1 MWKILIIDDDFQ
13 VLEGMKK
20 AIPWESIDAELVGE
34 ASDGS
39 EGLEMVRQTQPDIVI
54 TDIYMPVM
62 NGLEMIEKL
71 RETNF
76 PGELIIL
83 SGYADFQ
90 YARQALRL
98 QVSDYLSKP
107 VTIEELGAVL
117 AKVIKELETKELKK
131 IEQEEV
137 KRRLMMYEPFVQQ
150 EWLKS
155 VITGTFTET
164 IAAESIQL
172 SEEAYWL
179 QRNHLVMGIEL
190 MSTVRTANLSLID
203 WNLFRFA
210 LANIIREILAE
221 DWPESDFIELH
232 SHHAAIMFHIERS
245 SEIDDVMRRIQLIGE
260 RITDCVLTYLRLTIR
275 LGLGQMKESWQEI
288 SDSTE
293 EAFLDLL
300 QMTII
305 PPLAREHPSTV
316 PSEKELAI
324 RPIKFYQELAEAIV
338 YSKEETAAQ
347 IVEAYIIRLQ
357 SMSTITPAY
366 LQYLCTE
373 LWTIFAYSLYSVG
386 IVLDELFPEMKLQ
399 SEIIQIQTPEQ
410 LQQWLGGKIHI
421 IATSRHWNENSKHK
435 EAVDFMIQ
443 YAHDHYAEEISLE
456 DMSKQLYLSRNYLN
470 QIFKKATGETFTNY
484 VIQVRMK
491 KAQAL
496 LAEGKYLIYEISEKV
511 GYKNVPYF
519 SSIFKKYNGIS
530 PSEVSKSGL

>member
-34 ASDGS
+34 ASDGV
-39 EGLEMVRQTQPDIVI
+39 EGLEMVTRTQPDIVI

-155 VITGTFTET
+155 VITGTFNKS
-164 IAAESIQL
+164 IAEESIQL
-172 SEEAYWL
+172 SEQSYWL

-190 MSTVRTANLSLID
+190 LSTVRTANLSLID

-221 DWPESDFIELH
+221 DWPESNFIELH
-232 SHHAAIMFHIERS
+232 SHHAAIMFHVDHS
-245 SEIDDVMRRIQLIGE
+245 SGTDDALRRIQLIGE
-260 RITDCVLTYLRLTIR
+260 RITDCILTYLRLTIR
-275 LGLGQMKESWQEI
+275 LGLGKMKESWQEI

-300 QMTII
+300 QQTST
-305 PPLAREHPSTV
+305 PPPGTLSSAPSD
-316 PSEKELAI
+316 LAI

-338 YSKEETAAQ
+338 YSKEETAVQ
-347 IVEAYIIRLQ
+347 IVEAYINRLQ
-357 SMSTITPAY
+357 TMTSITPAY

-386 IVLDELFPEMKLQ
+386 TLLDDLFPENTLQ
-399 SEIIQIQTPEQ
+399 PEIIQVQTPEQ
-410 LQQWLGGKIHI
+410 LQQWLRGKIHI

-484 VIQVRMK
+484 VIQVRIK

-519 SSIFKKYNGIS
+519 SSIFKKYTGIS

>member
-20 AIPWESIDAELVGE
+20 AIPWEAIDAEFVGE
-34 ASDGS
+34 ASDGA
-39 EGLEMVRQTQPDIVI
+39 EGLEMIGRTKPDIVI

-62 NGLEMIEKL
+62 NGLEMIERL
-71 RETNF
+71 REANF

-83 SGYADFQ
+83 SGYTDFQ

-107 VTIEELGAVL
+107 VTVDELRTVL
-117 AKVIKELETKELKK
+117 EKVIKELEAKELIKM
-131 IEQEEV
+131 EQEEI
-137 KRRLMMYEPFVQQ
+137 KKRLMLYEPFGQQ

-155 VITGTFTET
+155 VITGTFQKW
-164 IAAESIQL
+164 AAAL
-172 SEEAYWL
+172 NPPPSEQQYWL
-179 QRNHLVMGIEL
+179 HRNHLVMGIEL
-190 MSTVRTANLSLID
+190 MSTIRTANLSLID

-210 LANIIREILAE
+210 LANIIQEILTE

-245 SEIDDVMRRIQLIGE
+245 EPMDTALARIKTIGD
-260 RITDCVLTYLRLTIR
+260 RIAVCILTYLQLNIR
-275 LGLGQMKESWQEI
+275 IGLGQIKAAWQEI

-305 PPLAREHPSTV
+305 PSPGKPSSL
-316 PSEKELAI
+316 PSNLAI

-347 IVEAYIIRLQ
+347 IVDAYIRQLQ
-357 SMSTITPAY
+357 IMPSITPAY

-386 IVLDELFPEMKLQ
+386 IVLDELFPEAHLP
-399 SEIIQIQTPEQ
+399 SEISQIQTPAQ
-410 LQQWLGGKIHI
+410 LQEWLRAKIHI
-421 IATSRHWNENSKHK
+421 IATSRHWSENSKHK

-443 YAHDHYAEEISLE
+443 YAHDHYAEEVSLE

-484 VIQVRMK
+484 LIQVRMK

-496 LAEGKYLIYEISEKV
+496 LAEGKHLIYEIAEKV

-519 SSIFKKYNGIS
+519 SSIFKKYTGMS
-530 PSEVSKSGL
+530 PSEVGKSG

>member
-1 MWKILIIDDDFQ
+1 MMWKILIIDDDFQ

-20 AIPWESIDAELVGE
+20 AIPWASIDAELVGE
-34 ASDGS
+34 ASDGA
-39 EGLEMVRQTQPDIVI
+39 EGLEMVQQTEPDIII

-71 RETNF
+71 REANF

-83 SGYADFQ
+83 SGYTDFQ

-107 VTIEELGAVL
+107 VTIQELETVL
-117 AKVIKELETKELKK
+117 TKVIKELEAKEIKK
-131 IEQEEV
+131 IEQEEI
-137 KRRLMMYEPFVQQ
+137 KRRLLLYEPFGQQ

-155 VITGTFTET
+155 VMTGTFHKSAV
-164 IAAESIQL
+164 AASIPP
-172 SEEAYWL
+172 SEQAYWL
-179 QRNHLVMGIEL
+179 HRSHLVMGIEL

-210 LANIIREILAE
+210 LANIIREVLAE

-232 SHHAAIMFHIERS
+232 SHHAAIMFHIDDTIPMETALDRIRS
-245 SEIDDVMRRIQLIGE
+245 IGNRIA
-260 RITDCVLTYLRLTIR
+260 DCVLTYLKLTIR
-275 LGLGQMKESWQEI
+275 LGLGQMKASWLEI

-300 QMTII
+300 QQTVTT
-305 PPLAREHPSTV
+305 PQGKLASV
-316 PSEKELAI
+316 SSELAI

-347 IVEAYIIRLQ
+347 IVEAYIRQIQ

-373 LWTIFAYSLYSVG
+373 LWTIFAYSLYSVS
-386 IVLDELFPEMKLQ
+386 IVLDELFPDMNL
-399 SEIIQIQTPEQ
+399 SAEIVQIQTPEQ
-410 LQQWLGGKIHI
+410 LQQWLQHKIHV

-435 EAVDFMIQ
+435 DVVEFMIQ
-443 YAHDHYAEEISLE
+443 YAHDHYAEEIGLE

-484 VIQVRMK
+484 LIQVRMK
-491 KAQAL
+491 KAQTL
-496 LAEGKYLIYEISEKV
+496 LAEGNYLIYEISEKV

-519 SSIFKKYNGIS
+519 SSIFKKYTGVS
-530 PSEVSKSGL
+530 PSEVGKSGL

>member
-20 AIPWESIDAELVGE
+20 SIPWEAIDAQLVGE
-34 ASDGS
+34 ASDGA
-39 EGLEMVRQTQPDIVI
+39 EGLEMVKRTHPDIVI

-71 RETNF
+71 REDQF

-90 YARQALRL
+90 FARQALRL

-107 VTIEELGAVL
+107 VTIEELSSVL
-117 AKVIKELETKELKK
+117 SKVIKELEIKEMKK
-131 IEQEEV
+131 VEQEEIRN
-137 KRRLMMYEPFVQQ
+137 KLMMVEPFVQK

-155 VITGTFTET
+155 VITGTFDKSK
-164 IAAESIQL
+164 ASQSFQL
-172 SEEAYWL
+172 SEQTQWL
-179 QRNHLVMGIEL
+179 YRSHLVMGIEL

-221 DWPESDFIELH
+221 DWPESDFVELH
-232 SHHAAIMFHIERS
+232 SHHAAIMFHILPATEREEAKKTIRS
-245 SEIDDVMRRIQLIGE
+245 IGKRIA
-260 RITDCVLTYLRLTIR
+260 DCVLTYLQLSIR
-275 LGLGQMKESWQEI
+275 LGLGQEKRDWQEI

-300 QMTII
+300 QQTII
-305 PPLAREHPSTV
+305 PAQGEQSVIPSGNDV
-316 PSEKELAI
+316 SM
-324 RPIKFYQELAEAIV
+324 RPIKFYQQLAEAIV
-338 YSKEETAAQ
+338 YAKEETAKQ
-347 IVEAYIIRLQ
+347 IVDAYIQQLQ
-357 SMSTITPAY
+357 SVQTVNPPY

-386 IVLDELFPEMKLQ
+386 TVLDELFPDMVLQ
-399 SEIIQIQTPEQ
+399 QEIVQIKTPEQ
-410 LQQWLGGKIHI
+410 LKQWLHRKIHL
-421 IATSRHWNENSKHK
+421 IASSRHWNENSKHK
-435 EAVDFMIQ
+435 EAVEFMIQ
-443 YAHDHYAEEISLE
+443 YAHDHYAQEISLE

-484 VIQVRMK
+484 LIRVRMK
-491 KAQAL
+491 KAHAL

-519 SSIFKKYNGIS
+519 SSIFKKYNGIN
-530 PSEVSKSGL
+530 PSEVGKSGT